1 MNANW
6 FEVDVRRIR
15 IDEYGRE
22 LRVSEIYLLDAMS
35 YTEAESRIIREMES
49 ITSGDFWIT
58 RLKKS
63 NVTEVVESTDANDDR
78 WYKAKV
84 AIIDADKV
92 SGREKRSFLYY
103 LVAASDVSRAL
114 ENLNKALETFMMP
127 WKVVS
132 VSDSHVSDI
141 FPYVAEGED

>member
-103 LVAASDVSRAL
+103 LVAGFGCQPGV
-114 ENLNKALETFMMP
+114 
-127 WKVVS
+127 
-132 VSDSHVSDI
+132 
-141 FPYVAEGED
+141 GESK

>member
-1 MNANW
+1 
-6 FEVDVRRIR
+6 
-15 IDEYGRE
+15 
-22 LRVSEIYLLDAMS
+22 
-35 YTEAESRIIREMES
+35 MES

>member
-114 ENLNKALETFMMP
+114 ETFMMP

>member
-127 WKVVS
+127 WKVGS